1 MTPDSPLKVSVL
13 YLEDMP
19 TISKLVSRMLSPKVE
34 TLYQGENGKEGWELF
49 LTHRPDIVISDIMMP
64 EMSGLDLAKKI
75 RAESPETQII
85 LTTAFNYSQYLF
97 AAINTGVNRYLLK
110 PVREEQL
117 FQALESCARNLE
129 FLRASRKQPASQSP
143 DLQNLFN
150 ALNDFVLVVDQEGKL
165 AYWNAAV
172 EKKLG
177 YTPKELLGLHSLE
190 LHAPEDR
197 EEAASLLFDLLS
209 GEKTLSMVPFVSR
222 QGKKIPVETRVSR
235 GLWQDQS
242 CLFAVSRDITEQKKA
257 EEEIH
262 RLIEELKDSN
272 RQLERF
278 AYVASHDLREPL
290 RMIHSYLSLIQAR
303 RGTELSEEGS
313 EYLHFVL
320 DASRRMENMVQ
331 RLLRYAR
338 LNGKEVLKTVS
349 LNQVLENAKNN
360 LRLKI
365 EEKKAEMICDTLPSV
380 SGDAGQLERL
390 FQNLLENA
398 LKYNPSPKPLIEI
411 QCRRRETEYEISVKD
426 NGRGIEK
433 AYHDRLFQI
442 FTRLP
447 GSDRE
452 SSGIGLAECRKIVE
466 NHGGKIWLKTGESPG
481 ACFYFTLP
489 VL

>member
-1 MTPDSPLKVSVL
+1 
-13 YLEDMP
+13 
-19 TISKLVSRMLSPKVE
+19 
-34 TLYQGENGKEGWELF
+34 
-49 LTHRPDIVISDIMMP
+49 
-64 EMSGLDLAKKI
+64 
-75 RAESPETQII
+75 
-85 LTTAFNYSQYLF
+85 
-97 AAINTGVNRYLLK
+97 
-110 PVREEQL
+110 
-117 FQALESCARNLE
+117 
-129 FLRASRKQPASQSP
+129 
-143 DLQNLFN
+143 
-150 ALNDFVLVVDQEGKL
+150 
-165 AYWNAAV
+165 
-172 EKKLG
+172 
-177 YTPKELLGLHSLE
+177 
-190 LHAPEDR
+190 
-197 EEAASLLFDLLS
+197 
-209 GEKTLSMVPFVSR
+209 
-222 QGKKIPVETRVSR
+222 
-235 GLWQDQS
+235 
-242 CLFAVSRDITEQKKA
+242 
-257 EEEIH
+257 
-262 RLIEELKDSN
+262 
-272 RQLERF
+272 
-278 AYVASHDLREPL
+278 
-290 RMIHSYLSLIQAR
+290 MIHSYLSLIQAR